1 MNRFATFS
9 VIAALSTLSFGGI
22 TYATDAKMNWPSH
35 IDQSVRA
42 FKGDNV
48 RIVDVDTLK
57 EENQTRMWIDEASAE
72 QRAALL
78 AAVEANKPL
87 ATKLKAQNVEMNN
100 IAGAEEAADGGLTIY
115 VR

>member
-1 MNRFATFS
+1 MNRIATFS

-35 IDQSVRA
+35 IDQSVRD
-42 FKGDNV
+42 FKGDKLRV
-48 RIVDVDTLK
+48 VDVETLK
-57 EENQTRMWIDEASAE
+57 KESETRIWIDEASAK
-72 QRAALL
+72 QRAGLL

-87 ATKLKAQNVEMNN
+87 AAKLKAQNIEMNN

>member
-1 MNRFATFS
+1 MNRIATFS

-35 IDQSVRA
+35 IDHTVRA

-48 RIVDVDTLK
+48 RVVDVDTLNQ
-57 EENQTRMWIDEASAE
+57 ENQTRMWIDEATAE
-72 QRAALL
+72 QRTALL
-78 AAVEANKPL
+78 AAVDANKPL
-87 ATKLKAQNVEMNN
+87 ASKLKAQRVEMNN

>member
-1 MNRFATFS
+1 MNRIATFS